1 METTWI
7 LKTHG
12 DPLGS
17 VRKFLAELW
26 ARANL
31 DGFVIPR
38 FQPLKPGIFPYLA
51 SKREELVHADP
62 FTPLVADNSAR
73 EIARVARQ
81 DPKGHF
87 AVILRPCEGRALLA
101 KQQREDLSLE
111 NWLLIAVDCLASF
124 PREDFAWRIEK
135 AGGIEQLTREALQFA
150 RLGGIAPYRFRRA
163 CQMCTNPRFADASIS
178 IKLLGLPVRDYILI
192 AAASPETAQRLGLAD
207 MADGLASRAMITHH
221 QRVLDRLER
230 KRFAVRKRMVDNLA
244 PEMPTSLD
252 DLLAFFEKCAPC
264 QLCLQACPVY
274 SGELDRREDNDHA
287 RLHAIKRWLA
297 ACVACGMCDEACPR
311 HTPLTAIIQSLESYL
326 VTNMYPA

>member
-17 VRKFLAELW
+17 VRKLLSELW
-26 ARANL
+26 VRANL
-31 DGFVIPR
+31 EGFVIPR
-38 FQPLKPGIFPYLA
+38 FRPQKPGIFPFLA
-51 SKREELVHADP
+51 SRKEDVVHADP
-62 FTPLVADNSAR
+62 FTPLVADNCAR
-73 EIARVARQ
+73 EIARLARQ
-81 DPKGHF
+81 NPQGQF
-87 AVILRPCEGRALLA
+87 AAILRPCEGRALLA
-101 KQQREDLSLE
+101 KQQRQNLGLE

-124 PREDFAWRIEK
+124 PSEDFAWRIEK

-163 CQMCTNPRFADASIS
+163 CQMCTNPRFAEASIS

-192 AAASPETAQRLGLAD
+192 STSSPETAQRLGLAD
-207 MADGLASRAMITHH
+207 LVDGLATRAMVTHH

-230 KRFAVRKRMVDNLA
+230 KRSAVRRRMVDNLA

-252 DLLAFFEKCAPC
+252 ELLALFERCAPC
-264 QLCLQACPVY
+264 QLCLEACPVY
-274 SGELDRREDNDHA
+274 AGELQGCEGDDHA
-287 RLHAIKRWLA
+287 RLNAIKRWLA